1 MSILKKKVI
10 IGICVLL
17 AIILLVPIPVHL
29 KDGGTIIYK
38 AMVYQVEKAH
48 RMVLEDISE
57 DGYEDGTI
65 IRIFGIEIYNDVK

>member
-1 MSILKKKVI
+1 MKKKII
-10 IGICVLL
+10 IGICILL
-17 AIILLVPIPVHL
+17 AIILLVPIPTHL

-38 AMVYQVEKAH
+38 AVVYQVEKVH

-65 IRIFGIEIYNDVK
+65 VRILGFEIYNDVK

>member
-1 MSILKKKVI
+1 MKKKVI

-38 AMVYQVEKAH
+38 AMVYQVEKVH